1 MLKCS
6 SVYFLYIYMVREKKN
21 AWAFKRF
28 FSPLKWNFRILIKTI
43 IVNCFY
49 SFFTILTV
57 EVFKK
62 ATSLIQNNDA
72 KWVKNLIIIYIVV
85 IVAFCIFNRCT
96 RQTEARIRHDWRR
109 LVQKKVFP
117 AFFKLDNTSVEKL
130 WTWKIQQVMD
140 AWIMNWRWLFVKL
153 AQKIPDLVILA
164 IFVLYQ
170 IYEIWGRKYIAI
182 FFLLL
187 GIIFWIVTILNKKWL
202 SWRQKKEE
210 FKGEHWRQFVKMIM
224 SKMEIVQN
232 NQENTEIQKD
242 DLILQ
247 KVKDYDL
254 KINTVWWLLYRTGN
268 LFSLLLNIFI
278 LYYGWRIIE
287 YGGELSL
294 FVGLLASAT
303 LFQKVLDNS
312 IILYKEFTNEFTAVQ
327 RLWNTF
333 DEIPNM
339 KNKYTDVMFKYKKW
353 DIKIDNISFSYN
365 NVLNIFYNFSL
376 NIDGWKK
383 TALVWESGSW
393 KSTLVK
399 LIAWYISPDVW
410 KILVDWQNIWEV
422 NVYDYFS
429 HIWFLTQDP
438 SVFDG
443 TIYENLV
450 YALKDKPTDAQLKK
464 VIKASKCEFIYEFPE
479 WLQAEIWEKWVRLSW
494 WQKQRLAIAKIMLK
508 NPDIILL
515 DEPTSALDSF
525 NEEEISLALNN
536 LFKWKTVI
544 IVAHRLQTVKSAD
557 RILLFEK
564 WKVIEEWTHQSLIRK
579 NWKYKKMLDLQSGF

>member
-1 MLKCS
+1 MIK
-6 SVYFLYIYMVREKKN
+6 EKKKV
-21 AWAFKRF
+21 WLFKRF
-28 FSPLKWNFRILIKTI
+28 FSPLKKNFRVLTKNV

-57 EVFKK
+57 EIFKK
-62 ATSLIQNNDA
+62 ATSLIQNNDSE
-72 KWVKNLIIIYIVV
+72 WVKNLIIIYVIIIIV
-85 IVAFCIFNRCT
+85 FCVFNRFS
-96 RQTEARIRHDWRR
+96 RQTGARLRHEWKR
-109 LVQKKVFP
+109 LIQRKVFP
-117 AFFKLDNTSVEKL
+117 DFFKLDNTSVEKL
-130 WTWKIQQVMD
+130 WTWKIQQVID
-140 AWIMNWRWLFVKL
+140 AWITNWKELFVKL
-153 AQKIPDLVILA
+153 AQKIPDLVILT

-170 IYEIWGRKYIAI
+170 IFQIWGWKYIGI
-182 FFLLL
+182 FF
-187 GIIFWIVTILNKKWL
+187 IFFFVVFSIVTVLNRRWL
-202 SWRQKKEE
+202 LWRKQKEE
-210 FKGEHWRQFVKMIM
+210 LKGEHWRQFVKMIM

-232 NQENTEIQKD
+232 NQEDTEIQND
-242 DLILQ
+242 DKILQ
-247 KVKDYDL
+247 NIKNCDL
-254 KINTVWWLLYRTGN
+254 HINTVWRLLYRTWN
-268 LFSLLLNIFI
+268 LFSLILNIFI

-287 YGGELSL
+287 YGWELPL
-294 FVGLLASAT
+294 FVWLLASAT

-327 RLWNTF
+327 RLRNTF

-339 KNKYTDVMFKYKKW
+339 RNKYSDVMFKYKKW
-353 DIKIDNISFSYN
+353 DIKIYNISFSYDN
-365 NVLNIFYNFSL
+365 KSNVFDNFSL

-399 LIAWYISPDVW
+399 LIAWYISPDEW
-410 KILVDWQNIWEV
+410 KILVDWQNIAEI
-422 NVYDYFS
+422 NIYDYFS

-438 SVFDG
+438 SVFDW
-443 TIYENLV
+443 TIYNNLI
-450 YALKDKPTDAQLKK
+450 YSLKKHPTDIQLKK
-464 VIKASKCEFIYEFPE
+464 VIKAAKCEFIYDFTE
-479 WLQAEIWEKWVRLSW
+479 WLQTEIWEKWVRLSW

-525 NEEEISLALNN
+525 NEEEISQALNN

-557 RILLFEK
+557 RIILFEN
-564 WKVIEEWTHQSLIRK
+564 WKVIEDWTHQSLIRK

>member
-1 MLKCS
+1 MAK
-6 SVYFLYIYMVREKKN
+6 EKKN
-21 AWAFKRF
+21 EWAFKRF
-28 FSPLKWNFRILIKTI
+28 FSPLKGNFRTFMKNV

-57 EVFKK
+57 QVFKR

-85 IVAFCIFNRCT
+85 IVVFCIFNRCT

-109 LVQKKVFP
+109 LIQKKIFP
-117 AFFKLDNTSVEKL
+117 AFFKLDNTEVEKL
-130 WTWKIQQVMD
+130 WTWKIQQIMD
-140 AWIMNWRWLFVKL
+140 RWIMNRKELFVKL
-153 AQKIPDLVILA
+153 AQKIPDLVILT

-170 IYEIWGRKYIAI
+170 IFEIWWWKYIWI
-182 FFLLL
+182 FFLLFW
-187 GIIFWIVTILNKKWL
+187 IIFFIVTILNKKWL
-202 SWRQKKEE
+202 LRRKQKEE
-210 FKGEHWRQFVKMIM
+210 FFWEHWRQFVKMIM
-224 SKMEIVQN
+224 SKMEIMQN

-242 DLILQ
+242 DKILQ
-247 KVKDYDL
+247 DVKECDL
-254 KINTVWWLLYRTGN
+254 KINTVWRLLYRTGN
-268 LFSLLLNIFI
+268 LFSLMLNIFI
-278 LYYGWRIIE
+278 LYYWWRIIE

-294 FVGLLASAT
+294 FVWLLASAT

-312 IILYKEFTNEFTAVQ
+312 IILYKEFTNEFTAIQ
-327 RLWNTF
+327 RLRNTF

-339 KNKYTDVMFKYKKW
+339 KNKYSDTKFKYKNW
-353 DIKIDNISFSYN
+353 DVKIDNISFSYDN
-365 NVLNIFYNFSL
+365 KFNVFDNFSL

-383 TALVWESGSW
+383 TAFVWESGSW
-393 KSTLVK
+393 KTTLVK
-399 LIAWYISPDVW
+399 LIAWYISPDEW
-410 KILVDWQNIWEV
+410 EILVDGQNIAEV
-422 NVYDYFS
+422 NVYDYFA

-443 TIYENLV
+443 TIYDNLV
-450 YALKDKPTDAQLKK
+450 YALKESPTDVKLKK
-464 VIKASKCEFIYEFPE
+464 VIKAAKCEFIYDFTE
-479 WLQAEIWEKWVRLSW
+479 WLQTEIWEKWVRLSW

-525 NEEEISLALNN
+525 NEEEISQALNN
-536 LFKWKTVI
+536 LFEWKTVI

-557 RILLFEK
+557 RILLFED
-564 WKVIEEWTHQSLIRK
+564 WKVIEDWTHQSLIRK